1 MTKDQYVELLEVR
14 LLLHEERLL
23 ERLMADFSKFDA
35 ALADLTA
42 KQAAAFADLEAKI
55 GKTSAEDPAIQTA
68 IDAGTA
74 QVEILAAQPNDQPAI
89 DAAATV
95 VEAADAKVVAATP
108 APPAA

>member
-1 MTKDQYVELLEVR
+1 MIFFSAMTKDQYVELLEVR

-23 ERLMADFSKFDA
+23 ERLMANLDRLNAAVAKLTTDVDA
-35 ALADLTA
+35 
-42 KQAAAFADLEAKI
+42 F
-55 GKTSAEDPAIQTA
+55 
-68 IDAGTA
+68 
-74 QVEILAAQPNDQPAI
+74 LAAQPNDQPAI

>member
-1 MTKDQYVELLEVR
+1 MIFFSAMTKEQCVELLEVR

-23 ERLMADFSKFDA
+23 ERLMANLDRLNAAVAKLTTDVDA
-35 ALADLTA
+35 
-42 KQAAAFADLEAKI
+42 F
-55 GKTSAEDPAIQTA
+55 
-68 IDAGTA
+68 
-74 QVEILAAQPNDQPAI
+74 LAAQPNDQPAI

>member
-1 MTKDQYVELLEVR
+1 MTKEQYVELLEVR

-23 ERLMADFSKFDA
+23 GVIM
-35 ALADLTA
+35 ADLTRLNAAVA
-42 KQAAAFADLEAKI
+42 KLTTDVDAF
-55 GKTSAEDPAIQTA
+55 
-68 IDAGTA
+68 
-74 QVEILAAQPNDQPAI
+74 LAAQPNDQPAI